1 MMQKFRLLLLDTN
14 IVFELFRLGIWET
27 FIDRCDVHLAQTV
40 VDEAKF
46 YEDENGCRHEI
57 DLDPCRKAGGITVF
71 DVPLDKLTAFIRQFD
86 GLYIDSLEAGEAESL
101 AWLFGSQDKY
111 LICSAD
117 KIVYR
122 ILGNC
127 NRGDQGVSLEEI
139 LNQIGL
145 GRKLARQY
153 GAEYHKE
160 WTTKGAI
167 QGFQGLGRSDDL

>member
-1 MMQKFRLLLLDTN
+1 MMKKFRLLLLDTN
-14 IVFELFRLGIWET
+14 IVVELFRQGIWET
-27 FIDRCDVHLAQTV
+27 FIDRCEVHLAQTV
-40 VDEAKF
+40 VDETKF
-46 YEDENGCRHEI
+46 YENENGCRHEI
-57 DLDPCRKAGGITVF
+57 DLDSWRNVGSITVF
-71 DVPLDKLTAFIRQFD
+71 EMPLDQLTAFVRQFD

-101 AWLFGSQDKY
+101 AWLFESQDKY

-127 NRGDQGVSLEEI
+127 NRGDQGVSLEVI
-139 LNQIGL
+139 LNRIGL

-153 GAEYHKE
+153 GEEYHKE

-167 QGFQGLGRSDDL
+167 QGFQGLGRPDNL